1 MPEKRIERVSDRCRR
16 ICGENLDHC
25 FVNKKEQINCI
36 SDMVINKTASIMMA
50 LSASLQM
57 DDYEFLKDTGRESLS
72 DTCELSNWVKYLQIV
87 PDLLTLSSLVLDADS
102 AEKRSEIR
110 YPLPSEFEGKV
121 NIIFSDMLEARLI
134 NFSQSGMQVATNKPI
149 EQGTVLEC
157 HLTKDI
163 EEGLV
168 SPFKAKAMYV
178 VSSNGSN
185 ICGMRIVE
193 MQGSEVFN
201 FFSLVHQLMLDIK
214 MSDM

>member
-1 MPEKRIERVSDRCRR
+1 
-16 ICGENLDHC
+16 
-25 FVNKKEQINCI
+25 
-36 SDMVINKTASIMMA
+36 MVVNKTASIMMA

-57 DDYEFLKDTGRESLS
+57 DDYEFLKDTARESLS

-102 AEKRSEIR
+102 AEKRTEIR
-110 YPLPSEFEGKV
+110 YPLPSEFKGKFNV
-121 NIIFSDMLEARLI
+121 IFSDMLEAGLI
-134 NFSQSGMQVATNKPI
+134 NFSQSGMQVATSKPI

-157 HLTKDI
+157 HLTEDI
-163 EEGLV
+163 EKGLV
-168 SPFKAKAMYV
+168 NPFKAKAMYV

-214 MSDM
+214 MSEM